1 MSQDYISA
9 LFDGLFFILAGL
21 LILVSSVLESYA
33 VFQHSGIIAALTD
46 FLPGLAFSAGSFL
59 LGFVLYWLSSK
70 AKQPLVFDRYS

>member
-21 LILVSSVLESYA
+21 LILVSSVLESYG
-33 VFQHSGIIAALTD
+33 VFHNSGLVAALIE
-46 FLPGLAFSAGSFL
+46 FLPGMGWSAGSFL
-59 LGFVLYWLSSK
+59 LGYVLYRVSSN